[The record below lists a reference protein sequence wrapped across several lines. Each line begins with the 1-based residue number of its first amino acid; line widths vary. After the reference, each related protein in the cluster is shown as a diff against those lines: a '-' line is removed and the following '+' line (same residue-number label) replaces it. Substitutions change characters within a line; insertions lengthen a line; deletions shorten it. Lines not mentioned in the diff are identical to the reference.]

1 MASPGADAI
10 NGDKKALAGD
20 GDSPTPASS
29 YVANVADE
37 SY

>member
-10 NGDKKALAGD
+10 NSDRKVLAGD
-20 GDSPTPASS
+20 GDSPTPASFQ
-29 YVANVADE
+29 VAGVADE

>member
-10 NGDKKALAGD
+10 NCDKKALAGD
-20 GDSPTPASS
+20 GDSPTPASFP
-29 YVANVADE
+29 VRGVADE